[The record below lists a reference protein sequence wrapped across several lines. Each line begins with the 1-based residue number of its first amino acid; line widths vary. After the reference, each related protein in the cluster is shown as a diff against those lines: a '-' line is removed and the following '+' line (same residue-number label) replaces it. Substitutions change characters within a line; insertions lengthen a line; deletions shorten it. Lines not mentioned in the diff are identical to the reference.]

1 MSPPLI
7 GVLELDGIM
16 QGSLQSFCPS
26 QLKEAD
32 EGRTAVERKGKPEE
46 IREKTKT
53 RWEKVKW
60 LISERRCWV
69 QRSK

>member
-53 RWEKVKW
+53 RWEKW
-60 LISERRCWV
+60 LIPERCWV
-69 QRSK
+69 QWSK

>member
-53 RWEKVKW
+53 R
-60 LISERRCWV
+60 
-69 QRSK
+69 